1 MHEIHI
7 DMDKKCSICGKKGI
21 MDNGYCME
29 CAGKAMTESIKRA
42 RRESMPENRI
52 TVRKINNL
60 KVKGKIIEEPDPEDP
75 GSKIRK
81 LVTEVSFVYE
91 GAPGRFDDVL
101 AAITTDADVDASF
114 VSPQGILFSRD
125 REREV

>member
-1 MHEIHI
+1 
-7 DMDKKCSICGKKGI
+7 
-21 MDNGYCME
+21 
-29 CAGKAMTESIKRA
+29 
-42 RRESMPENRI
+42 MPENRI

-60 KVKGKIIEEPDPEDP
+60 KVKGKIIEVPDPVDP
-75 GSKIRK
+75 DNKIKK

-114 VSPQGILFSRD
+114 VSPQGVLFGGQN
-125 REREV
+125 EREA